1 MSNATNKFIDNSI
14 TTTKYTFYNFLFKN
28 LYEQFHRF
36 ANCYFLFMA
45 VLQTIP
51 TLSPTGQFTAF
62 FPLAFVL
69 ICTMIKD
76 AYEDIKRLYSDRVT
90 NNRIAHVLRGDK
102 FEDIFWKDVKTG
114 DIVKVD
120 NKEPFPC
127 DLILVSSSESQGLC
141 YVETSSL
148 DGETNLKIKRC
159 RHETLELSTPEALD
173 KTRMIVECEK
183 PNNRLYK
190 FEGTMVLS
198 NGKKL
203 SIDTE
208 QICLRGSSLKNTD
221 FMIGVAIFTG
231 HDTKLMMNT
240 KETPHKI
247 SKIERMINKLI
258 LLVLVVQIILV
269 LSCDI
274 ALMVWT
280 NFNAGA
286 WYLFRDVVI
295 DSEYIAW
302 NGFKGYWTILIL
314 LTNLI
319 PISLYVSIEAAK
331 LVQGIMISQDLAMY
345 HEATDTPAL
354 VRSSAL
360 NEDLGQINYIFSDK
374 TGTLTENKMD
384 YDRPEHVKNNPNFQF
399 FDERMNDGAW
409 MNEENAQD
417 IQNFITLLAVC
428 HTVIPERSH
437 NKPNEIIYQAS
448 SPDEAALVK
457 AAKYLGIEF
466 INRTTNTVTIK
477 IMENEAIEYQV
488 LDIIEFS
495 SDRKRQSVIVRDPEG
510 KLLIMTKG
518 ADSMIYPLLNEES
531 VEKYGPI
538 TLEHL
543 DQFGNEGLRTLL
555 CAQAYLDEEEYQ
567 QWHREY
573 EEAKTSL
580 ENRQVKVEMVGSK
593 IEKNLQFVGATAI
606 EDKLQQGV
614 GDTIYELRRAGIN
627 IWVLTGD
634 KLETAI
640 NIGFACDLLNSG
652 MTLLIVEGNTI
663 EELKTFLEKSLS
675 TCEGISSSDALGL
688 VVEGDKLLTIL
699 EGEHNNPLNPAN
711 TGNTLRNLFLNLSVK
726 CKSVICCRVS
736 PKQKSDVVLLIKNNV
751 DSITLAIGDGSND
764 VSMIQSAHVGIGIS
778 GQEGLQAVN
787 ASDYAIGQFRFLKR
801 LLLVHGRWSYRR
813 VSKLVLYC
821 FYKNSL
827 LYLTQLWYIFS
838 NGYSGATVHDKWTI
852 ALYNLI
858 FSGLP
863 IIVLAVMDR
872 DVSADVA
879 EKFPELYYQGQKN
892 RFFNAKV
899 FISWV
904 VNSLFHSLVCFF
916 VPYYCLVDSKF
927 LDGHDIDPETIG
939 IVIYSC
945 VLVVISLKLC
955 IETSSWTWVN
965 VLIYTGSLL
974 SWPAFIFVYGS
985 IYYIFGYPYP
995 VISEFYGI
1003 TERWRIFLTPQFY
1016 MIVLLVTFMCCIR
1029 DIFWKGFVRMRSR
1042 NAYYQIQGR
1051 KKSKKSRQEIL
1062 ENFPF
1067 EEGLPV
1073 KMKKKK
1079 KFNVVELQEIKKVF
1093 ETAVTSVA
1101 KFNYRGF
1108 AFSQTEQ
1115 QGDFLKQYY
1124 NGTSSTNNNNNG
1136 NNNNTNNTNN
1146 TNTTTTSNTGMNTLP
1161 NSANDNVIINI
1172 SNDDIIKSKEE

>member
-1 MSNATNKFIDNSI
+1 MFQRLKAKFTRTPRDGNSLVDHSNESSNNQNTLPLPSSLTSPREHTTLVMSNSSTAIMSSATINTNYNSTNNPSTQHRSISDMFTGNEVGAFNTFNIQQQHDATKTRLLFANDEMSNATNKFIDNSI

-221 FMIGVAIFTG
+221 FMI
-231 HDTKLMMNT
+231 
-240 KETPHKI
+240 
-247 SKIERMINKLI
+247 
-258 LLVLVVQIILV
+258 
-269 LSCDI
+269 
-274 ALMVWT
+274 
-280 NFNAGA
+280 
-286 WYLFRDVVI
+286 
-295 DSEYIAW
+295 
-302 NGFKGYWTILIL
+302 
-314 LTNLI
+314 
-319 PISLYVSIEAAK
+319 
-331 LVQGIMISQDLAMY
+331 
-345 HEATDTPAL
+345 
-354 VRSSAL
+354 
-360 NEDLGQINYIFSDK
+360 
-374 TGTLTENKMD
+374 
-384 YDRPEHVKNNPNFQF
+384 
-399 FDERMNDGAW
+399 
-409 MNEENAQD
+409 
-417 IQNFITLLAVC
+417 
-428 HTVIPERSH
+428 
-437 NKPNEIIYQAS
+437 
-448 SPDEAALVK
+448 
-457 AAKYLGIEF
+457 
-466 INRTTNTVTIK
+466 
-477 IMENEAIEYQV
+477 
-488 LDIIEFS
+488 
-495 SDRKRQSVIVRDPEG
+495 
-510 KLLIMTKG
+510 
-518 ADSMIYPLLNEES
+518 
-531 VEKYGPI
+531 
-538 TLEHL
+538 
-543 DQFGNEGLRTLL
+543 
-555 CAQAYLDEEEYQ
+555 
-567 QWHREY
+567 
-573 EEAKTSL
+573 
-580 ENRQVKVEMVGSK
+580 
-593 IEKNLQFVGATAI
+593 
-606 EDKLQQGV
+606 
-614 GDTIYELRRAGIN
+614 
-627 IWVLTGD
+627 
-634 KLETAI
+634 
-640 NIGFACDLLNSG
+640 
-652 MTLLIVEGNTI
+652 
-663 EELKTFLEKSLS
+663 
-675 TCEGISSSDALGL
+675 
-688 VVEGDKLLTIL
+688 
-699 EGEHNNPLNPAN
+699 
-711 TGNTLRNLFLNLSVK
+711 
-726 CKSVICCRVS
+726 
-736 PKQKSDVVLLIKNNV
+736 
-751 DSITLAIGDGSND
+751 
-764 VSMIQSAHVGIGIS
+764 
-778 GQEGLQAVN
+778 
-787 ASDYAIGQFRFLKR
+787 
-801 LLLVHGRWSYRR
+801 
-813 VSKLVLYC
+813 
-821 FYKNSL
+821 
-827 LYLTQLWYIFS
+827 
-838 NGYSGATVHDKWTI
+838 
-852 ALYNLI
+852 
-858 FSGLP
+858 
-863 IIVLAVMDR
+863 AVMDR

-1136 NNNNTNNTNN
+1136 NNTNTTNNT
-1146 TNTTTTSNTGMNTLP
+1146 TTTTTTSNTGMNTLP

-1172 SNDDIIKSKEE
+1172 SNDDIITSKEE